1 LDGHERIAYRRIS
14 RAIALASSSTKVK
27 AGRMADVIP
36 SRAPWHRCG
45 PKRGEQLYPIKRIA
59 AAFEQSAE

>member
-1 LDGHERIAYRRIS
+1 
-14 RAIALASSSTKVK
+14 
-27 AGRMADVIP
+27 MADVIP

-45 PKRGEQLYPIKRIA
+45 PKRGEQLCPIKRIA